1 MCNIICP
8 NCNKAFKID
17 NAEYSQIVSQIRDGE
32 FEKELKRR
40 EQELISRNEADSALA
55 RMRQE
60 KSHSEALSKKNSE
73 LADKDKL
80 ISQLKA
86 QLDSTETDKKLA
98 VSEAVQERDKAL
110 SEKSTEIAKLRGD
123 LELQK
128 KEGALRESALNE
140 KYKGALKLRDEEIE
154 RLKDF
159 KARMSTKMVGESL
172 ERHCEDEFNKLRAAG
187 FRDAYFEK
195 DNDARTGSKGDY
207 IFRDYVDGTEYISIM
222 FEMKNEMD
230 GGVSSKHR
238 NEDFLKELDKDRNE
252 KGCEYAVLVSM
263 LEPES
268 ELYNS
273 GIVDMSHR
281 YPKIYVIRPQFFIP
295 IITLLR
301 NAAMNS
307 LEYRKKLAVVQ
318 SQQVDIFNFEAN
330 LTAFKD
336 SFARSF
342 NQASAR
348 FDDAIKGID
357 TTISTLTKIR
367 ENLVKSENHLNVANN
382 KLEDV
387 SIKRLTNDAPSVRAM
402 FEDKKDET

>member
-1 MCNIICP
+1 MNDIICP
-8 NCNKAFKID
+8 ACGKVFQVD
-17 NAEYSQIVSQIRDGE
+17 NANYAQILQQVRDGE

-40 EQELISRNEADSALA
+40 EQELINRNEADSALA

-60 KSHSEALSKKNSE
+60 KSHSEELSKKNSE

-86 QLDSTETDKKLA
+86 QLDSAETEKKLA

-110 SEKSTEIAKLRGD
+110 SEKSTEIAKLQGD

-172 ERHCEDEFNKLRAAG
+172 ERHCEDEFNNLRAAG

-222 FEMKNEMD
+222 FEMKNETD

-281 YPKIYVIRPQFFIP
+281 YPKMYVIRPQFFVP
-295 IITLLR
+295 MITLLR
-301 NAAMNS
+301 NAALNS

-348 FDDAIKGID
+348 FEDAIKGID
-357 TTISTLTKIR
+357 STISALTKIR
-367 ENLVKSENHLNVANN
+367 ENLVKSENHLNAANN
-382 KLEDV
+382 KLENV
-387 SIKRLTNDAPSVRAM
+387 SIRKLTANSPSVRAM